1 MMQEIPLIILAEDD
15 DGHARLIRH
24 GLKKAGCPDPVL
36 RFCNGQEILDFV
48 LSPQGLEQPSKILLL
63 DINMPRLDGVQ
74 VLRRLRND
82 RQFDPMPIVMITITD
97 DPDESERCL
106 RMGCNLYISKSMDSA
121 MFNKIIL
128 EFPGYSPSKRLNFR
142 PIRL

>member
-1 MMQEIPLIILAEDD
+1 MQEIPLIIMAEDD

-24 GLKKAGCPDPVL
+24 GLKKAGCPGPVL

-48 LSPQGLEQPSKILLL
+48 LSPEGSERQSKILLL
-63 DINMPRLDGVQ
+63 DINMPCLDGVQ

-82 RQFDPMPIVMITITD
+82 RQFDPMPIVMITVTD
-97 DPDESERCL
+97 DHDESERCL
-106 RMGCNLYISKSMDSA
+106 RLGCNLYVSKSMDSA

-128 EFPGYSPSKRLNFR
+128 EFPRHTPSQCLNFR
-142 PIRL
+142 QIRL